1 MNRFKKKLLIII
13 IVCIVLI
20 IGVIIITKTFSCNK
34 SESNNNQIYSLGDTF
49 EFDNLMLTINPSY
62 TFDIIK
68 NDLSDINGYTVIKLP
83 ITIKNISKDNS
94 NCLNMFFYS
103 VLGSKGIKVDSA
115 SAYFNDSADFAN
127 ELQPNE
133 EYNKYLYFVYDGDGN
148 YKIEF
153 DNLSEK
159 IQVDF
164 EIIKDN

>member
-83 ITIKNISKDNS
+83 ITIKNIR
-94 NCLNMFFYS
+94 LY
-103 VLGSKGIKVDSA
+103 
-115 SAYFNDSADFAN
+115 AYCF
-127 ELQPNE
+127 
-133 EYNKYLYFVYDGDGN
+133 
-148 YKIEF
+148 
-153 DNLSEK
+153 
-159 IQVDF
+159 
-164 EIIKDN
+164 